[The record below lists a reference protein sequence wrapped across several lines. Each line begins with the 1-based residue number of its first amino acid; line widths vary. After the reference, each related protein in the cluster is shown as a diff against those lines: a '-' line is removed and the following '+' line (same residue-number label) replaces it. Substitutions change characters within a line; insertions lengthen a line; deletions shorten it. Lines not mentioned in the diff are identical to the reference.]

1 MSSVTDKLDQI
12 IRNFH
17 SNIVSFLD
25 ELIELF
31 PSDADLILIR
41 LLLKDTIPP
50 TKIINTFIKEIIP
63 NKESIKTRDDDF
75 FMKSTLFD
83 SFDKSKMNHL
93 KILWKST
100 IIDDEDR
107 QVIWKWFDTFVY
119 LAEQYQKAKIH

>member
-1 MSSVTDKLDQI
+1 MSSATDKLDQI

-119 LAEQYQKAKIH
+119 LAEQYQKAKIE